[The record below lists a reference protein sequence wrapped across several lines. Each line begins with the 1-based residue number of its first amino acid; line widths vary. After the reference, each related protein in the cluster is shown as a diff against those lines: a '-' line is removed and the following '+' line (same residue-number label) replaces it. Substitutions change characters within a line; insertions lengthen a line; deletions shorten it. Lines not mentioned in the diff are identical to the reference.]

1 MKICA
6 LIQTRFNSTRLPG
19 KALMDL
25 NGMPVIQHI
34 YRRLLGCRMVDSVA
48 YATGISGDEDSA
60 LPHWEKARLEGHHF
74 FLSPESDLVGRM
86 LYGGRMLGGSAILRI
101 TGDCW
106 AHDPRLLDDMIRF
119 FLDGYPHIQG
129 VCNWNPRT
137 YSEGVDAEIYTMELL
152 NKLDKDPNCPREGF
166 ATYAVAH
173 GMLAKWPP
181 PLSWDAYKDT
191 LAYRDLHTSIDTQA
205 DLDLARKV
213 LAKIGND
220 EWNYWKTMEAYY
232 EVR

>member
-1 MKICA
+1 MRVIA

-34 YRRLLGCRMVDSVA
+34 YRRLLGCRMVDQVV
-48 YATGISGDEDSA
+48 YAAGMSMADKLPYSKIIFYGSEEDLLQRIIGAGDYAGADA
-60 LPHWEKARLEGHHF
+60 
-74 FLSPESDLVGRM
+74 V
-86 LYGGRMLGGSAILRI
+86 LRI

-106 AHDPRLLDDMIRF
+106 AHDPRLLDDMIRY
-119 FLDGYPHIQG
+119 FLDGYPHTQG

-166 ATYAVAH
+166 ASYAVAH
-173 GMLAKWPP
+173 GLLSSWPIHP
-181 PLSWDAYKDT
+181 GDAYKDVH
-191 LAYRDLHTSIDTQA
+191 LSIDTQE
-205 DLDLARKV
+205 DLDLARKI

-220 EWNYWKTMEAYY
+220 CWAYDKTMEAYY
-232 EVR
+232 EVKG

>member
-1 MKICA
+1 MKVVA

-34 YRRLLGCRMVDSVA
+34 YRRLLGCRMVDEVV
-48 YATGISGDEDSA
+48 YAAGMSMVDKLPYSRIIFYGSEEDLLERIIGAGDFASA
-60 LPHWEKARLEGHHF
+60 
-74 FLSPESDLVGRM
+74 D
-86 LYGGRMLGGSAILRI
+86 AILRI

-106 AHDPRLLDDMIRF
+106 AHDPRLLDDMIRY

-213 LAKIGND
+213 LEKIGNE
-220 EWNYWKTMEAYY
+220 EWNYWKTMEAYH
-232 EVR
+232 ELNG

>member
-1 MKICA
+1 MKVCA

-34 YRRLLGCRMVDSVA
+34 YRRLLGCRMVDQVA
-48 YATGISGDEDSA
+48 YCIGDSNGSFGGWDAIHPSNSVVGSVDDLLARIRWGGIYFQAD
-60 LPHWEKARLEGHHF
+60 
-74 FLSPESDLVGRM
+74 
-86 LYGGRMLGGSAILRI
+86 AILRI

-119 FLDGYPHIQG
+119 FLDGYPHTQG

-152 NKLDKDPNCPREGF
+152 NKLNNDPNCPREGF

-173 GMLAKWPP
+173 GLLASWPVHP
-181 PLSWDAYKDT
+181 GDAYKDVH
-191 LAYRDLHTSIDTQA
+191 LSIDTQEH
-205 DLDLARKV
+205 LDLARRI
-213 LAKIGND
+213 LGKIGND
-220 EWNYWKTMEAYY
+220 IWSYDKTMEAWN
-232 EVR
+232 EVRGH

>member
-1 MKICA
+1 MRVIA

-34 YRRLLGCRMVDSVA
+34 YRRLLGCRMVDQVA
-48 YATGISGDEDSA
+48 LAVGVEKVVQGDHDCYATDERYRPLANLKACFSD
-60 LPHWEKARLEGHHF
+60 EKDLLYRL
-74 FLSPESDLVGRM
+74 R
-86 LYGGRMLGGSAILRI
+86 YGGWSYNADAILRI

-152 NKLDKDPNCPREGF
+152 NKLNNDKNCPREGF

-173 GMLAKWPP
+173 GMMTKYPP
-181 PLSWDAYKDT
+181 SEFPQPGVDDHL
-191 LAYRDLHTSIDTQA
+191 SIDTQE
-205 DLDLARKV
+205 DLDIARKI
-213 LAKIGND
+213 LRKIGND
-220 EWNYWKTMEAYY
+220 EWRY
-232 EVR
+232 EETVRVYHELTR

>member
-119 FLDGYPHIQG
+119 FLDGYPKIQG

-152 NKLDKDPNCPREGF
+152 NRLDKDPNCPREGF
-166 ATYAVAH
+166 ASYAVAH
-173 GMLAKWPP
+173 GLLASWPRHQG
-181 PLSWDAYKDT
+181 DAYKDVH
-191 LAYRDLHTSIDTQA
+191 LSIDTQEH
-205 DLDLARKV
+205 LDLARRI
-213 LAKIGND
+213 LGKIGND
-220 EWNYWKTMEAYY
+220 CWAYDKTMEAYH
-232 EVR
+232 EVTK